1 MDTAP
6 RWTRRPPRSTW
17 GDWGPDDQ
25 LGRLNLLTREKILQG
40 IAEVREG
47 RTFCLSLPLDYPGGN
62 VLNPRRNPPVLEP
75 TRREHGAPN
84 MTYPLRCEDPTATDV
99 ICDDRVLLTL
109 QYSTQW
115 DSLAHVG
122 QMFDAD
128 GDGVPEDRFYNGYRA
143 GEDIVGPLAWKG
155 TEARETGRSPG
166 AYRLGVENMAA
177 ACMQGRGVLVDL
189 LAHTGPRAE
198 IVGYERLMRIMEA
211 DRVVVE
217 PGDFLLLR
225 TGFAEMVLGM
235 GKQPDREKLFASAPA
250 LDGRDDRLLDWI
262 GESGVVAVI
271 ADNYAVEAHPAR
283 PCTEDVCA
291 TLPLHAH
298 CLFRLG
304 VYLGELWHLTA
315 LADWLRE
322 AERNRF
328 LLTAPPLRLP
338 GAVGSPVTPVATV

>member
-84 MTYPLRCEDPTATDV
+84 MTYPLRCDDPTATDV

-143 GEDIVGPLAWKG
+143 G
-155 TEARETGRSPG
+155 
-166 AYRLGVENMAA
+166 
-177 ACMQGRGVLVDL
+177 
-189 LAHTGPRAE
+189 
-198 IVGYERLMRIMEA
+198 
-211 DRVVVE
+211 
-217 PGDFLLLR
+217 
-225 TGFAEMVLGM
+225 
-235 GKQPDREKLFASAPA
+235 
-250 LDGRDDRLLDWI
+250 
-262 GESGVVAVI
+262 
-271 ADNYAVEAHPAR
+271 
-283 PCTEDVCA
+283 
-291 TLPLHAH
+291 
-298 CLFRLG
+298 
-304 VYLGELWHLTA
+304 
-315 LADWLRE
+315 
-322 AERNRF
+322 
-328 LLTAPPLRLP
+328 
-338 GAVGSPVTPVATV
+338 